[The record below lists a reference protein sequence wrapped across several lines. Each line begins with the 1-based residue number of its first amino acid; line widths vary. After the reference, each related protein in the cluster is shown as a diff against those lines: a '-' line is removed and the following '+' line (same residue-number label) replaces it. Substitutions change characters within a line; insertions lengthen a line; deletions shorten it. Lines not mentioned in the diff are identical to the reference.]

1 MMNKKLDTPFVSFE
15 IEKDILIASYK
26 PNARITL
33 KDAKEIVASRMAFIE
48 GKPMPTLILNHG
60 IVKMDKKARDF
71 FASPE
76 GIAGVK
82 CAALLLSSGFIS
94 LTTNFFLKV
103 TKTKLMVKTFTDKQ
117 EAMEWL
123 NIFTGI

>member
-1 MMNKKLDTPFVSFE
+1 MNKKLDTPFVSFE

-103 TKTKLMVKTFTDKQ
+103 TKTKLLVKTFTDKQ
-117 EAMEWL
+117 EAIEWL
-123 NIFTGI
+123 NFITGL